1 MPLLDDE
8 LGGSSRGDVSQRAVF
23 LCVKPRSCERRAVG
37 ILAWKLMRSLYNAL
51 FTLLFWLSSP
61 YYFLKMWRRGNWRE
75 NFGQRFGRYSS
86 RLKHALTN
94 RRVLWMHAVSVGE
107 VNVCTQLI
115 RALEPRVPN
124 VKIVVST
131 TTTTGMAEL
140 HRKLPTHIEK
150 IYFPIDCR
158 KYVNRAL
165 NVIHPEA
172 VVLVEAEIWPNFLWR
187 LKERHIPVFLV
198 NARLS
203 QRSFRGYRRAQ
214 FLFRP
219 LFASLKGVGA
229 QDEADAARLRELGCR
244 PERVRVV
251 GSLKYDAAILERPK
265 FVDVPR
271 LLRQVGV
278 PEGARV
284 LLGGSTHP
292 GEERI
297 LAQVFQRLRARFPDL
312 FLILVPRHHER
323 GKQVGRELAALGLRF
338 VFRSEIT
345 AETRL
350 STGSVDCL
358 VVNTTGELRCFYEHA
373 DLIFVGKSLAA
384 RGGQNPIEPASF
396 GKPILFGPNMQ
407 NFLAASTAF
416 VAQRGAIQVKD
427 AADLEGAL
435 AALLMDESARKSLG
449 DNAVKVIRDNLGA
462 IERTADMIVSS
473 LNQES

>member
-1 MPLLDDE
+1 
-8 LGGSSRGDVSQRAVF
+8 
-23 LCVKPRSCERRAVG
+23 
-37 ILAWKLMRSLYNAL
+37 MRSLYNAL
-51 FTLLFWLSSP
+51 FTSLFWLSSP

-75 NFGQRFGRYSS
+75 DFGQRFGRYSS

-94 RRVLWMHAVSVGE
+94 RHVLWMHAVSVGE

-124 VKIVVST
+124 LKIVVST

-140 HRKLPTHIEK
+140 HRKLPSHIEK

-187 LKERHIPVFLV
+187 LKERHVPVFLV

-203 QRSFRGYRRAQ
+203 QRSFRGYRRAR

-244 PERVRVV
+244 PERIHVV
-251 GSLKYDAAILERPK
+251 GSLKYDAAILERQK
-265 FVDVPR
+265 FVDVP
-271 LLRQVGV
+271 LMLRQIGV

-284 LLGGSTHP
+284 LLGGSTHA
-292 GEERI
+292 GEERV
-297 LAQVFQRLRARFPDL
+297 LAQVFRQLRGQFPDL

-323 GKQVGRELAALGLRF
+323 AKQVGRELADLGLRF

-345 AETRL
+345 PKTRL
-350 STGSVDCL
+350 SAGSVDCL

-373 DLIFVGKSLAA
+373 DLIFVGKSLTAK
-384 RGGQNPIEPASF
+384 GGQNPIEPASF

-407 NFLAASTAF
+407 NFLAVSRSF
-416 VAQRGAIQVKD
+416 VNQGGAVQVKD
-427 AADLEGAL
+427 SADLQGAIL
-435 AALLMDESARKSLG
+435 TLLTDEVSRNRLGENALR
-449 DNAVKVIRDNLGA
+449 VIKANLGA
-462 IERTADMIVSS
+462 VDRTAEMIVSC
-473 LNQES
+473 LRQES